1 MRKKINL
8 WKSSVAFFFI
18 VLLYALW
25 FLYKKTL
32 PSLIILLI
40 LIAVAGTFYWYCTK
54 RITLPEG
61 YTAVQAQR
69 FYRSCIAAGLNSRR
83 KMAENEA
90 LLQSVVKKHDF
101 AGEMDADALWTLFC
115 NGRAAEA
122 SAEKNDRVIILIK

>member
-8 WKSSVAFFFI
+8 WKSSVVFFFI

-32 PSLIILLI
+32 PSLIVLLI
-40 LIAVAGTFYWYCTK
+40 LVAAGSIFYWYCTK

-69 FYRSCIAAGLNSRR
+69 FYRSCMAEGLDSRR

-90 LLQSVVKKHDF
+90 QLQSVVKKHDF
-101 AGEMDADALWTLFC
+101 AGEMDPDALWTLFC
-115 NGRAAEA
+115 NGR
-122 SAEKNDRVIILIK
+122 SVDSSVRKP

>member
-8 WKSSVAFFFI
+8 WKISVVFFFI

-32 PSLIILLI
+32 PSLIVLLI
-40 LIAVAGTFYWYCTK
+40 LVAAAGIFYWYCTK

-69 FYRSCIAAGLNSRR
+69 FYRSCMDEGLDSRR
-83 KMAENEA
+83 KMMENNA
-90 LLQSVVKKHDF
+90 LLQNVVKKHDF
-101 AGEMDADALWTLFC
+101 TGDMDPDALWTLFC
-115 NGRAAEA
+115 NGRAVNSSVKEP
-122 SAEKNDRVIILIK
+122 